1 MGFYRGPNIV
11 TDGLVFAV
19 DAGSERCY
27 PGSGTTADS
36 LIGSHVGTLTNGVGF
51 SSANGGTFVFDG
63 TDDYISVPYSTQ
75 LDPTVGITYEA
86 WIYPTD
92 LTTIT
97 YQELYRKEN
106 AAGRHLFSF
115 QINGTILSFGTHTS
129 VNGYNELDASITPSG
144 LENKWVHAVASYQSG
159 YKAIYIDGSLIDSV
173 TNITG
178 TLVQATAAQIIGSNG
193 GGGEFFEGNYASF
206 KMYNRG
212 LTAAE
217 VTQNFNAQKSRFGL

>member
-11 TDGLVFAV
+11 TDGLIFAI

-27 PGSGTTADS
+27 SGSGTTADS

-75 LDPTVGITYEA
+75 LDPTVGITLES
-86 WIYPTD
+86 WIYAPD
-92 LTTIT
+92 LTTVY

-106 AAGRHLFSF
+106 TTGRHLFSF
-115 QINGTILSFGTHTS
+115 QVSGTILSFGTHTS

-144 LENKWVHAVASYQSG
+144 LENKWLHAVASYRSG
-159 YKAIYIDGSLIDSV
+159 YKAIYINGDLIDSD
-173 TNITG
+173 TSITG
-178 TLVQATAAQIIGSNG
+178 TLTQGAATQIIGSLG
-193 GGGEFFEGNYASF
+193 GSSEFFEGNYASF
-206 KMYNRG
+206 KMYDRG
-212 LTAAE
+212 LTETE

>member
-1 MGFYRGPNIV
+1 MGAYGGPDII
-11 TDGLVFAV
+11 TDGLIFAI
-19 DAGSERCY
+19 DAGSARSY

-75 LDPTVGITYEA
+75 LDPTVGITFES
-86 WIYPTD
+86 WIYAPD
-92 LTTIT
+92 LTTVY

-106 AAGRHLFSF
+106 ASGRHLFSF
-115 QINGTILSFGTHTS
+115 QVSGTILSFGTHTS

-144 LENKWVHAVASYQSG
+144 LENKWLHAVASYQSG
-159 YKAIYIDGSLIDSV
+159 YKAIYINGDLIDSD
-173 TNITG
+173 TSITG
-178 TLVQATAAQIIGSNG
+178 TLVQANAAQIIGSIAG
-193 GGGEFFEGNYASF
+193 SGEFFEGNYASF

-212 LTAAE
+212 LSATE
-217 VTQNFNAQKSRFGL
+217 IEQNYNAQKSRFI

>member
-1 MGFYRGPNIV
+1 MEAFGGPDIV
-11 TDGLVFAV
+11 DDGLVFAI

-51 SSANGGTFVFDG
+51 SSANGGTFVYDG
-63 TDDYISVPYSTQ
+63 ADDYISIPYSTE

-92 LTTIT
+92 LTTAT
-97 YQELYRKEN
+97 YQELYRKEIAN
-106 AAGRHLFSF
+106 GRHLFSF
-115 QINGTILSFGTHTS
+115 QANGTILSFGTHTS
-129 VNGYNELDASITPSG
+129 VNGYNELDASITASG

-178 TLVQATAAQIIGSNG
+178 TLVQGAATQIIGSLG
-193 GGGEFFEGNYASF
+193 GSSEFFEGNYASF
-206 KMYNRG
+206 KIYNRG

-217 VTQNFNAQKSRFGL
+217 VSQNYNAQKNRFI

>member
-1 MGFYRGPNIV
+1 MGAFGGPDIV
-11 TDGLVFAV
+11 DNGLVFAL

-75 LDPTVGITYEA
+75 LDPTVGITFEA
-86 WIYPTD
+86 WIYVPD
-92 LTTIT
+92 LTTAT

-106 AAGRHLFSF
+106 GNGRHLFSF
-115 QINGTILSFGTHTS
+115 QVNGTILSFGTHTS

-144 LENKWVHAVASYQSG
+144 LENKWLHAVASYQSG
-159 YKAIYIDGSLIDSV
+159 YKAIYIDGDLIDSV

-178 TLVQATAAQIIGSNG
+178 TLVQAAAAQIIGSAYG
-193 GGGEFFEGNYASF
+193 TSEFFEGNYASF

-217 VTQNFNAQKSRFGL
+217 VSQNYNAQKNRFI

>member
-1 MGFYRGPNIV
+1 MAFYSNPKIV
-11 TDGLVFAV
+11 TDGLTLLL

-63 TDDYISVPYSTQ
+63 TDDYIEVPYSTQ
-75 LDPTVGITYEA
+75 LDPTVGITFEA

-92 LTTIT
+92 LTTAA

-106 AAGRHLFSF
+106 ANGRHLFSF
-115 QINGTILSFGTHTS
+115 QVNGTILSFGTHTS

-144 LENKWVHAVASYQSG
+144 LENKWLHAVASYQSG
-159 YKAIYIDGSLIDSV
+159 YKAIYINGDLIDSD
-173 TNITG
+173 TSSTG
-178 TLVQATAAQIIGSNG
+178 TLTQATAAQIIGSNG
-193 GGGEFFEGNYASF
+193 GGNEFFEGNYASF

-212 LTAAE
+212 LTTAE
-217 VTQNFNAQKSRFGL
+217 ITQNFNAQRNRFGI